1 VFSLEG
7 VMKIW
12 IYSVVLL
19 LPALWTGRCLQ
30 GLIAKQPCRGACT
43 ATVMT
48 LFMLIMIAP
57 GIWPTDGLSFEFL
70 EFPSDWSF
78 FETTAGTLVMSGGIF
93 AVVAGAL
100 FLVARYLR

>member
-48 LFMLIMIAP
+48 LFMLIMIGP
-57 GIWPTDGLSFEFL
+57 SVWPVDGL
-70 EFPSDWSF
+70 PSDLFVMPRDWSF